1 MYLCMLVQVPKEGI
15 EGVPSLGAGV
25 TGSWNPPNLGA
36 GNGRSS

>member
-1 MYLCMLVQVPKEGI
+1 MCLYMLVQVPKEDI

-36 GNGRSS
+36 GNGSS